1 MRSRQNLVLW
11 LLVFSLPVLAARAQ
25 DKEPCRSFLIPDY
38 IANAKAAYPQDR
50 DKALAHL
57 QRDIFDPANDRGC
70 QALMLA
76 SVYPTATA
84 KAAYKAAFHQYK
96 NVTENVTQV
105 GSGSSAGGTTNLVSK
120 NLSSEVLSVASEY
133 GGVTQSSSGQTTT
146 FSGTLASVP
155 LSVES
160 RTGTPLFG
168 LCSAG
173 YTHCIRPETLDRLG
187 RFSYGVGVGT
197 GGGSAGSGTASAAS
211 GSAQSVSLS
220 SAGSSSAYSL
230 SQVTGKFAFLRQL
243 PTASA
248 LAAAAKNIDATIEQ
262 QTETQANK
270 LTALLASI
278 DQSKGAAVQANLEQ
292 AAQALFDGFATDPE
306 TAWNTAALRLTLA
319 AKAVNPGYLDQV
331 AAYLQA
337 IAEYSAQEEMAY
349 SGALKPTL
357 SFEYDF
363 NLPTQQPTN
372 SVFKVVAS
380 WILTKSAN
388 TATPRKVANK
398 TADPP
403 DAPSPRSPASP
414 TSTKTNTTTGWTLTL
429 NAASSIYNTQPS
441 ASIPTARRL
450 RDIQIAGEADY
461 KFPKSLPVLGAPTF
475 CGAFYYQDQTSA
487 AILNVPIT
495 GLPITGLATG
505 TKQVFT
511 RTGPIDV
518 GQFKLSF
525 GSSSSSGIR
534 VPLAFTVANR
544 TELLQGMD
552 VKGQIGISYDFDS
565 LLSK

>member
-1 MRSRQNLVLW
+1 M
-11 LLVFSLPVLAARAQ
+11 SL
-25 DKEPCRSFLIPDY
+25 
-38 IANAKAAYPQDR
+38 
-50 DKALAHL
+50 
-57 QRDIFDPANDRGC
+57 
-70 QALMLA
+70 
-76 SVYPTATA
+76 
-84 KAAYKAAFHQYK
+84 
-96 NVTENVTQV
+96 
-105 GSGSSAGGTTNLVSK
+105 
-120 NLSSEVLSVASEY
+120 ASEY
-133 GGVTQSSSGQTTT
+133 GGVTQSASGQTTT
-146 FSGTLASVP
+146 LSGTLASVP

-187 RFSYGVGVGT
+187 RLSYGVGVGT

-211 GSAQSVSLS
+211 GSTQSVSLS

-230 SQVTGKFAFLRQL
+230 SQVTGKFTLLRQL
-243 PTASA
+243 PTAA
-248 LAAAAKNIDATIEQ
+248 TLATAAKNINATIEQ

-270 LTALLASI
+270 LTTLLASI
-278 DQSKGAAVQANLEQ
+278 DQSKDPAVQANLEQ
-292 AAQALFDGFATDPE
+292 AAQALFDGLATDP
-306 TAWNTAALRLTLA
+306 TTSWNTAALHLTLA

-337 IAEYSAQEEMAY
+337 IAEYSAQEEIAY
-349 SGALKPTL
+349 SGAVKPTL

-363 NLPTQQPTN
+363 NLPAQQPTN

-380 WILTKSAN
+380 WIPTKSSTN
-388 TATPRKVANK
+388 TTTQKIATGNRK

-403 DAPSPRSPASP
+403 DAPSPKSAAAA
-414 TSTKTNTTTGWTLTL
+414 KTNTTTGWTLTL
-429 NAASSIYNTQPS
+429 NAAASIYNTEPS
-441 ASIPTARRL
+441 TSIPNARRL

-461 KFPKSLPVLGAPTF
+461 KFHKSLPVLGVPSF
-475 CGAFYYQDQTSA
+475 CSAFYYQDQTSA
-487 AILNVPIT
+487 AILNVPIS
-495 GLPITGLATG
+495 GLPIVGLATS
-505 TKQVFT
+505 TRQVFT

-534 VPLAFTVANR
+534 VPLAFTLANR